1 MKRAI
6 LFVLVMVPVIGLLF
20 SVMGQ
25 PVALAKG
32 PIELTMVHFGPAPI
46 FETRCTK
53 EYFVKRVNE
62 EAKGALKITVKGGP
76 EIMTP
81 FDQPV
86 GVKKGLVDMCLTSVT
101 FFPSLVPGS
110 DLFRAAEFTPI
121 ELRKNGANEFFR
133 GKCEKAGL
141 YYLGNPIPDPE
152 RFFWIISKKKMETKA
167 DFKGTRIAGSPPFF
181 PFFKGLG
188 MVPQT
193 IKGLK
198 DYFSLMERGVVQ
210 AHIAGLGVFLAVGT
224 YEVANYII
232 DHPFFNSTQAILMN
246 LEKWNSLPKEM
257 QDLLQKIMLEIET
270 TVPPAMTA
278 HVIEDK
284 GKLKKGGIEFYKL
297 SPDMEKWFIATSIDA
312 SWKEAE
318 TKYPI
323 ELVNEYKKYLRR

>member
-1 MKRAI
+1 
-6 LFVLVMVPVIGLLF
+6 MVPMVGLLF

-25 PVALAKG
+25 PVALAKE

-46 FETRCTK
+46 FETRAVK
-53 EYFVKRVNE
+53 EFFVKRVNE
-62 EAKGALKITVKGGP
+62 EAKGELIITVKGGP

-86 GVKKGLVDMCLTSVT
+86 GVKKGLIDICLTSYT

-121 ELRKNGANEFFR
+121 ELRKKGANDFFR
-133 GKCEKAGL
+133 EKAAKAGL
-141 YYLGNPIPDPE
+141 YFLGNPIPDNE
-152 RFFWIISKKKMETKA
+152 NFFWIISKKKFETKA
-167 DFKGTRIAGSPPFF
+167 DFKGVRIAGSPPFF
-181 PFFKGLG
+181 AFFKGLG

-193 IKGLK
+193 VKGLK

-224 YEVANYII
+224 YEVADYII
-232 DHPFFNSTQAILMN
+232 DQPFFNSTQVLLMN
-246 LEKWNSLPKEM
+246 LEKWKSLPKKM
-257 QDLLQKIMLEIET
+257 QDLLQEIMLEIET
-270 TVPPAMTA
+270 TVPPAMRA
-278 HVIEDK
+278 HVIEDR

-297 SPDMEKWFIATSIDA
+297 SPDMAKWYLETSIEA

-318 TKYPI
+318 KKYPAD
-323 ELVNEYKKYLRR
+323 LVSEYRKHLRR